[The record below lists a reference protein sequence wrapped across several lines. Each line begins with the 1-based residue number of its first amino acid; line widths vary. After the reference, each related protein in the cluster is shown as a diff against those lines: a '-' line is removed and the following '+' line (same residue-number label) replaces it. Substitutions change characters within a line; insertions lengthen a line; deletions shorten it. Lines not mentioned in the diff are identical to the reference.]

1 MNRTTIFSNFLWVQ
15 RMIFT
20 EDKKFVIVSIFMALT
35 NGIFDPLLL
44 LIMRN
49 MINIIQ
55 IEKTFT
61 NELLQLLTFYVI
73 AQLLYSFFNIYV
85 NYYNMKFSKNF
96 SLSLELDILD
106 KIPKIS
112 LKNFEDSHTY
122 DVINR
127 AQLQG
132 GDELL
137 TYYNLFISSFS
148 EIITVISYIF
158 IIKKLNIY
166 IAIVILGI
174 PLIKF
179 YFDNKYNF
187 KLFNLSRYRVNKSR
201 KTWYINYLITYGN
214 SYKELKI
221 FDLFGHLTNNY
232 KEYKDSFNNEDLKVI
247 KSSSF
252 FYFLISIIEGL
263 FSGFIFGYIIYLSFF
278 GKILIGD
285 IVTYFETVINGK
297 EVFSSLLNN
306 FSQIYK
312 DSLFIDQIKEFFNL
326 KNEIDGNI
334 EIKEI
339 KSIEFKNVSYKY
351 NNNSYVLKNI
361 NFTIKKSEKIAIL
374 GINGSGKTTLLK
386 LLMGFYMDY
395 QGEIFINGIDLK
407 YINRKSYQRRISALF
422 QDFIKYES
430 TIRKNMSLSNLNKMY
445 DDRFL
450 YDVADKFGLYHIIL
464 GKNHRLDTELGN
476 WFGERKQSFNWTM
489 AKNCFSKNIFERC
502 GSFYFRWA

>member
-201 KTWYINYLITYGN
+201 KT
-214 SYKELKI
+214 
-221 FDLFGHLTNNY
+221 
-232 KEYKDSFNNEDLKVI
+232 
-247 KSSSF
+247 
-252 FYFLISIIEGL
+252 
-263 FSGFIFGYIIYLSFF
+263 
-278 GKILIGD
+278 
-285 IVTYFETVINGK
+285 
-297 EVFSSLLNN
+297 
-306 FSQIYK
+306 
-312 DSLFIDQIKEFFNL
+312 
-326 KNEIDGNI
+326 
-334 EIKEI
+334 
-339 KSIEFKNVSYKY
+339 
-351 NNNSYVLKNI
+351 
-361 NFTIKKSEKIAIL
+361 
-374 GINGSGKTTLLK
+374 
-386 LLMGFYMDY
+386 
-395 QGEIFINGIDLK
+395 
-407 YINRKSYQRRISALF
+407 
-422 QDFIKYES
+422 
-430 TIRKNMSLSNLNKMY
+430 
-445 DDRFL
+445 
-450 YDVADKFGLYHIIL
+450 
-464 GKNHRLDTELGN
+464 
-476 WFGERKQSFNWTM
+476 
-489 AKNCFSKNIFERC
+489 
-502 GSFYFRWA
+502 